1 MVCVLFHP
9 CNNKSYISQHV
20 YTLQNSYFETIQI
33 FSSTLQANPHYRIEC
48 QVWSHG
54 FQQFIGFDVD
64 PIMHLSST
72 SLCDLVQ
79 SVTLYDLIDTWSNGG
94 SKGFQFYQITCLE
107 CWRNIFLHILQR
119 GKVFRPKNI
128 KVSKQSNHAFT
139 QASKGWHP
147 WKEVY
152 QMMRY
157 RLGSWS
163 LYTRSW
169 YVCTHSPFYT
179 FEVSFHNSFIQI
191 W

>member
-1 MVCVLFHP
+1 MSSLVTWIPTVLMLTQSRTYF
-9 CNNKSYISQHV
+9 NIS
-20 YTLQNSYFETIQI
+20 LW
-33 FSSTLQANPHYRIEC
+33 SSTVSNII
-48 QVWSHG
+48 WS
-54 FQQFIGFDVD
+54 
-64 PIMHLSST
+64 
-72 SLCDLVQ
+72 
-79 SVTLYDLIDTWSNGG
+79 DLINTWSNGG
-94 SKGFQFYQITCLE
+94 SNGDSKGFQFYQITCLE

-169 YVCTHSPFYT
+169 YVCTILNFENGLIRHFILLKFPFTKASYKYGRPWK
-179 FEVSFHNSFIQI
+179 SFTYIHNRRDFLFILI
-191 W
+191 SS